1 MRITTG
7 KVLGALAVLFGLM
20 QVVVPARTN
29 PPSDPAMA
37 FRTVRPAGDRAVAIM
52 ERSCRDCHT
61 NDTVWPAYTRI
72 APISWLAVHDVNEG
86 RAELNLSEFGT
97 YDAQKQQHKLEEVC
111 EAVSSGEMPMWI
123 HTLAHP
129 EAKLRPG
136 EVETLCALSRPA
148 GQE

>member
-1 MRITTG
+1 MRITAG
-7 KVLGALAVLFGLM
+7 RAVGVLVAVFALA
-20 QVVVPARTN
+20 QVVAPARTN
-29 PPSDPAMA
+29 PAGDPAMA
-37 FRTVRPAGDRAVAIM
+37 FKAMRPAGDPAVAIM

-72 APISWLAVHDVNEG
+72 APISWLAVHDVTEG

-97 YDAQKQQHKLEEVC
+97 YDAAKQQHKLEEVC
-111 EAVSSGEMPMWI
+111 DAVSSGEMPMWI

-129 EAKLRPG
+129 EAALRPG
-136 EVETLCALSRPA
+136 EVDTLCALSRPA